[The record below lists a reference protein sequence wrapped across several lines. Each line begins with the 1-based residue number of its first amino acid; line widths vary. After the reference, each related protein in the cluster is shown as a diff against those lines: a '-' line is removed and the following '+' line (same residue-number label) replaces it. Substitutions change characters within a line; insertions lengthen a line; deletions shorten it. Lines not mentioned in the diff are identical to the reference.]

1 MSDHMAL
8 TLTLPSWALTR
19 PSIAALLQ
27 EDPPE
32 DLTNDPDGTTELFQP
47 AASWGEWEALESLL
61 ITEGI
66 AFDRHSDG
74 IYEYDPE
81 TRYFR
86 PATDDTPASDVRVL
100 TLANGE
106 PVVPLA
112 TLEAL
117 HRTASLT
124 WDAITAELGIP
135 AQSVAAWS
143 QAHRPTA

>member
-1 MSDHMAL
+1 M
-8 TLTLPSWALTR
+8 
-19 PSIAALLQ
+19 
-27 EDPPE
+27 
-32 DLTNDPDGTTELFQP
+32 
-47 AASWGEWEALESLL
+47 

-74 IYEYDPE
+74 KYEYDPE

-86 PATDDTPASDVRVL
+86 PATADTPASDVRVL

-112 TLEAL
+112 TLDTL
-117 HRTASLT
+117 RRTASLT

-143 QAHRPTA
+143 QAHRPTT